1 MKINLLRQTNI
12 KTKIIF
18 IIYSHDKI
26 LFKIKCLSESH
37 LFIMTKKSND
47 GEVKKKILKYNKLSF
62 RKFEFI
68 LNVVF
73 EENF

>member
-26 LFKIKCLSESH
+26 LFKIKCLSKSH
-37 LFIMTKKSND
+37 LFIMTKRSND
-47 GEVKKKILKYNKLSF
+47 GVVKKKF
-62 RKFEFI
+62 
-68 LNVVF
+68 
-73 EENF
+73 